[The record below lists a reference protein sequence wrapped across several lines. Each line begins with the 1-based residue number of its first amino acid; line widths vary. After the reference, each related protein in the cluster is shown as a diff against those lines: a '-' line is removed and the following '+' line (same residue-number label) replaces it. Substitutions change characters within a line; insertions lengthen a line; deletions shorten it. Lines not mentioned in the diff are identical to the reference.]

1 MDKLRVFDK
10 ILAALIC
17 ASMVVT
23 LILGYQ
29 VATLSGQVSIL
40 LEANGGTNGTVQ
52 DILDQATG
60 DGATGQQLITGEDAE
75 DILNSLMSLTYK
87 VRTSN
92 SYIPVVFGENEEVV
106 IYNTKGENIYQDVD
120 GNTTVFMDNG
130 QGVYFSDYITYGTDC
145 DLIQSMWIAAM
156 TAVDGSGNLYEIPME
171 DSDGNAVEN
180 AHYYLVEIEGYDNI
194 NKMYSYIDNIY
205 AGEMVD
211 QIKQSV
217 AEGEFSDGIDTSNAS
232 LRYAYI
238 VDDEDGLVSGA
249 CYLFFG
255 DTGRWDNAAINWY
268 FDGIVTVGDWE
279 LGDEWYDFDY
289 EDESEEAANALA
301 DMLVDLHSR
310 VTTMLNEYEEMYNG
324 SSESDD
330 TSDTSS
336 DNSANS
342 ETTDDDDT
350 TAVGELDEG
359 DLEELEDDVVNIT
372 PVA

>member
-10 ILAALIC
+10 ILATLIC

-40 LEANGGTNGTVQ
+40 IEANGGTNGTVQ

-217 AEGEFSDGIDTSNAS
+217 AEGEFSDDIDTSNAS

-330 TSDTSS
+330 TSDISS
-336 DNSANS
+336 DNSTNS
-342 ETTDDDDT
+342 EATDDDT